1 MPVKN
6 TETGEVH
13 RGQKGGKTKCGFDTS
28 ASHGIGQT
36 EAIISKKDGCINQEI

>member
-13 RGQKGGKTKCGFDTS
+13 RGQKGRSTGFGFDTS
-28 ASHGIGQT
+28 ASHWKSSSETIT
-36 EAIISKKDGCINQEI
+36 CEKDGCN